1 MYKLKAN
8 TVKLLINS
16 FANGNLEL
24 VKNFYHLY
32 GKEVFDY
39 VPRVK
44 RGNYSRLI
52 FYAFRNGHFDVINF
66 YLNTIP
72 NAQISDSDIRTI
84 AEGMAHRDRFL
95 KWTTEYSTNEKLS
108 SAVNVQKLNSYVS
121 SYVVSSYD
129 IELIDQFLEIY
140 PERLPEILKN
150 CSTSAKGTQLRRHLQ
165 LRQLV

>member
-1 MYKLKAN
+1 
-8 TVKLLINS
+8 
-16 FANGNLEL
+16 
-24 VKNFYHLY
+24 
-32 GKEVFDY
+32 
-39 VPRVK
+39 
-44 RGNYSRLI
+44 
-52 FYAFRNGHFDVINF
+52 
-66 YLNTIP
+66 
-72 NAQISDSDIRTI
+72 
-84 AEGMAHRDRFL
+84 MAHRDRFL